1 MGFSN
6 GDSCCLAF
14 ELREVVDKH
23 GETECL
29 AKATGCL
36 CETYIAVLA
45 NRVLVYLN
53 DRRANQGGMEKVRR
67 QLSFN
72 CGFMSLGGSGAS
84 HALD

>member
-29 AKATGCL
+29 STATGCL
-36 CETYIAVLA
+36 FETYIAVLA
-45 NRVLVYLN
+45 NRVLVCLN
-53 DRRANQGGMEKVRR
+53 DRRANQGWMEKVRR

-84 HALD
+84 HDLG